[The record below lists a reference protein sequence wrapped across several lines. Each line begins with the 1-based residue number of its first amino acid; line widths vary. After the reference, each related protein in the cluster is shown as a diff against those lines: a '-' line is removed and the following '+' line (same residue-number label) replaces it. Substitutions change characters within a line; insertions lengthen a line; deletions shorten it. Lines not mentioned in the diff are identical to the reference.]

1 MTKSFKVAGH
11 VFSLTL
17 QDGSPLWEK
26 LGQYDP
32 FLVDSGDSL
41 FEVRLT
47 EELPAGRR
55 ELVFG
60 PETKRGAVDFPD
72 MSEGRADGGLHHI
85 S

>member
-17 QDGSPLWEK
+17 QDGSTLRRSAELWI
-26 LGQYDP
+26 
-32 FLVDSGDSL
+32 SS
-41 FEVRLT
+41 
-47 EELPAGRR
+47 
-55 ELVFG
+55 
-60 PETKRGAVDFPD
+60 D